1 MSDILERIDSALAGI
16 SPTPYHVD
24 NGNVVDV
31 NGSMIAESPS
41 GLWEQIDADMGFFA
55 AAPDLLRDAK
65 AEIERLREWLKL
77 IEEKGHI
84 IEEGYPSFWS
94 TQALGGRSVADVEP

>member
-1 MSDILERIDSALAGI
+1 MTDIVEEINSALTNLPSGKCAYEDGYLTFNNNDFAFIAADSAACEALAA
-16 SPTPYHVD
+16 S
-24 NGNVVDV
+24 
-31 NGSMIAESPS
+31 
-41 GLWEQIDADMGFFA
+41 
-55 AAPDLLRDAK
+55 PDLLTRAA
-65 AEIERLREWLKL
+65 AEIVRLREWLKL